1 MSLEEAIKRI
11 LYMRESATWEQY
23 ELLWRDVERALINRT
38 KWTLSN
44 DEISK
49 ALMLDNEDSEFR
61 EMILQYARKAIEVY
75 ASDVR

>member
-38 KWTLSN
+38 KRTLSN